1 MQRAPRPTLPCGSEC
16 LPGTW
21 EKAYQDHRRKV
32 QDAQPLVDAHAPRSL
47 SHLHLKLKKLKLE
60 EERLATIDRDN
71 RLLLAK
77 LSCIL
82 RTRGQTDSR
91 NNCTQRRYRGPCSLQ
106 SVPNLAGPR
115 VFHSRPAQ
123 KSCAGARTRGSHPP
137 CREPCAFSSVV
148 RASEYYLGLRLI
160 PYPQQSKGTNGSS
173 GGPSVQSQ
181 ACYTIFLFNP
191 HTHPMREGPWGD

>member
-1 MQRAPRPTLPCGSEC
+1 MQRAPRPTLPCGSKC

-71 RLLLAK
+71 RLLLEK

-82 RTRGQTDSR
+82 RTRGQTDRS
-91 NNCTQRRYRGPCSLQ
+91 NNCTQRSPGAPASCSRHQTWQGPGRSTPGL
-106 SVPNLAGPR
+106 
-115 VFHSRPAQ
+115 HSRAAPGPEHGVPILPAE
-123 KSCAGARTRGSHPP
+123 SPVPFPLWTGSHREILPP
-137 CREPCAFSSVV
+137 AAWILFEKR
-148 RASEYYLGLRLI
+148 
-160 PYPQQSKGTNGSS
+160 K
-173 GGPSVQSQ
+173 SQ
-181 ACYTIFLFNP
+181 PAW
-191 HTHPMREGPWGD
+191 R

>member
-91 NNCTQRRYRGPCSLQ
+91 NNCTQRR
-106 SVPNLAGPR
+106 
-115 VFHSRPAQ
+115 
-123 KSCAGARTRGSHPP
+123 
-137 CREPCAFSSVV
+137 EPCAFSSVV